1 MKINTKIKI
10 LLGHHPR
17 SNGEGQGKKNEQY
30 KFMSEAGFLMKYFV
44 VANPRY
50 CPIPSHG
57 QWMAGREV
65 YNSQRASWWPASPR
79 NSNCRYAAG
88 NHQEWAGGRALKRGH
103 LLPEAQQ
110 AQAAR
115 ERARALGQ
123 RAWRLQPAEPCLCNE
138 PEHAQLTQSPD
149 TPRRPSTDLPFPQN
163 FHCF

>member
-17 SNGEGQGKKNEQY
+17 SNGEGQGKKNEQC

-88 NHQEWAGGRALKRGH
+88 NHRNG
-103 LLPEAQQ
+103 
-110 AQAAR
+110 QAA
-115 ERARALGQ
+115 ELSKEG
-123 RAWRLQPAEPCLCNE
+123 
-138 PEHAQLTQSPD
+138 TSSP
-149 TPRRPSTDLPFPQN
+149 RPSRLRQPERGPECSASGPGACSLQN
-163 FHCF
+163 RVSATSLNTPS

>member
-17 SNGEGQGKKNEQY
+17 SNGEGQGKKNEQC

-115 ERARALGQ
+115 ERARAGARAERSASGPGACRTVSLQ
-123 RAWRLQPAEPCLCNE
+123 RA
-138 PEHAQLTQSPD
+138 
-149 TPRRPSTDLPFPQN
+149 
-163 FHCF
+163 